1 MTAKPVEF
9 VLDELGAVVDVQP
22 AAHPLRRVDR
32 DNSLLY
38 EDGGDFDM
46 GGAITDRTEDLR
58 DANVVG
64 AAFVDR
70 SGSYIG
76 TAPNLDLESVVGVR
90 IEGYSGGYGHVD
102 PTGEDGVPFQGT
114 DDALVE
120 QIRSTL
126 YNALQWPDAG
136 RTDVAF
142 THLTITNETPAMA
155 DWEDHHC
162 YDFDV
167 AFDGFETL

>member
-9 VLDELGAVVDVQP
+9 VLDELGAVVDAQP
-22 AAHPLRRVDR
+22 DAHPLRRVDR

-46 GGAITDRTEDLR
+46 GGATTERTEDLR

-70 SGSYIG
+70 SGDYIG
-76 TAPNLDLESVVGVR
+76 TAPNLDLESVVGIR
-90 IEGYSGGYGHVD
+90 IEGYSGNYGHVD
-102 PTGEDGVPFQGT
+102 PTGDDGVPFQGT

-126 YNALQWPDAG
+126 YDALQWPDAG
-136 RTDVAF
+136 RTNVSF
-142 THLTITNETPAMA
+142 THLTITNEVPAMA
-155 DWEDHHC
+155 DWAEHHR